1 MIGILLVRRGTV
13 LNRKFEVVGPSP
25 TPSSGRECESRSS
38 GWTTIEKNW
47 PRLIGLDLDG
57 RIMSVPVHSGSG
69 DWRSGTLGQTTEAGD
84 LLSRLRA
91 GDLSARASLIVLAQ
105 GRFAAL
111 ARAMLRRYPHVRRWE
126 ETDDLL
132 QVALMRLHR
141 SLVEVRPEDV
151 PHFDNL
157 AATQIRRELID
168 LARSYHGP
176 EGIGA
181 NHHTD
186 AADPGVR
193 LARVT
198 EASGQPESLEEWT
211 AFHEA
216 VERLPDEERRVM
228 DLLWYRGLTHA
239 QAAESLG
246 VATKTVQR
254 RWASARLM
262 IRDALKID
270 ESHGE

>member
-1 MIGILLVRRGTV
+1 MG
-13 LNRKFEVVGPSP
+13 EVVGPSP
-25 TPSSGRECESRSS
+25 TPSSGSECERRVFE
-38 GWTTIEKNW
+38 WTTIERFC
-47 PRLIGLDLDG
+47 PRLVGLDLDG
-57 RIMSVPVHSGSG
+57 KIRSVPVHFESG
-69 DWRSGTLGQTTEAGD
+69 DRRTVTLGQDTEAGD
-84 LLSRLRA
+84 LLERLRA
-91 GDLSARASLIVLAQ
+91 GDPSARASLIVLAQ

-132 QVALMRLHR
+132 QAAMMRLHR
-141 SLVEVRPEDV
+141 SLAEVRPEDV

-168 LARSYHGP
+168 LARSYQGP

-186 AADPGVR
+186 GIDPGGR
-193 LARVT
+193 LAGVA
-198 EASGQPESLEEWT
+198 EVSGQPESLEEWS

-216 VERLPDEERRVM
+216 VDRLPDEERRVM

-239 QAAESLG
+239 QAADALG
-246 VATKTVQR
+246 VATKSIQR

-262 IRDALKID
+262 IRDALQSD
-270 ESHGE
+270 HPQAE

>member
-1 MIGILLVRRGTV
+1 MGETR
-13 LNRKFEVVGPSP
+13 
-25 TPSSGRECESRSS
+25 
-38 GWTTIEKNW
+38 
-47 PRLIGLDLDG
+47 
-57 RIMSVPVHSGSG
+57 
-69 DWRSGTLGQTTEAGD
+69 EAGD
-84 LLSRLRA
+84 LLGQLRA
-91 GDLSARASLIVLAQ
+91 GDDSARDRLIALAR

-132 QVALMRLHR
+132 QAALLRLHR
-141 SLVEVRPEDV
+141 GLAAVRPEDV

-176 EGIGA
+176 EGVGA

-186 AADPGVR
+186 GADADGR
-193 LARVT
+193 LARL
-198 EASGQPESLEEWT
+198 ADGAGRPESLEEWA

-216 VERLPDEERRVM
+216 AGRLPEDERRVM
-228 DLLWYRGLTHA
+228 ELVWYRGMTHA

-246 VATKTVQR
+246 VAPKTVQR
-254 RWASARLM
+254 RWASARLL
-262 IRDALKID
+262 IRDALG
-270 ESHGE
+270 GEPSPGG

>member
-1 MIGILLVRRGTV
+1 
-13 LNRKFEVVGPSP
+13 
-25 TPSSGRECESRSS
+25 
-38 GWTTIEKNW
+38 
-47 PRLIGLDLDG
+47 
-57 RIMSVPVHSGSG
+57 
-69 DWRSGTLGQTTEAGD
+69 LGQTTQAGD
-84 LLSRLRA
+84 LLERLRA
-91 GDLSARASLIVLAQ
+91 GDLTARVSLITLAQ

-111 ARAMLRRYPHVRRWE
+111 ARVMLRRYPHIRRWE

-132 QVALMRLHR
+132 QAAQMRLHR
-141 SLVEVRPEDV
+141 SLAEVRPEDV

-181 NHHTD
+181 NHQTD
-186 AADPGVR
+186 GTDPGGK
-193 LARVT
+193 LAQVA
-198 EASGQPESLEEWT
+198 EASGHPESLEEWT

-216 VERLPDEERRVM
+216 VGRLPDEERQVM
-228 DLLWYRGLTHA
+228 DLLWYRGMTHA

-246 VATKTVQR
+246 VATKTIQR

-262 IRDALKID
+262 IRDTMKLD
-270 ESHGE
+270 QSQGD

>member
-1 MIGILLVRRGTV
+1 
-13 LNRKFEVVGPSP
+13 
-25 TPSSGRECESRSS
+25 
-38 GWTTIEKNW
+38 
-47 PRLIGLDLDG
+47 
-57 RIMSVPVHSGSG
+57 
-69 DWRSGTLGQTTEAGD
+69 LGQTTEAGD
-84 LLSRLRA
+84 LLHRLRA
-91 GDLSARASLIVLAQ
+91 GDDSARDRLIALAL
-105 GRFAAL
+105 GRFVAL

-132 QVALMRLHR
+132 QAALMRLHR
-141 SLVEVRPEDV
+141 GLAVVRPEDV

-176 EGIGA
+176 EGVGA

-186 AADPGVR
+186 GIDPGGR
-193 LARVT
+193 LARAAD
-198 EASGQPESLEEWT
+198 ESGQPESLEEWT

-216 VERLPDEERRVM
+216 VGRLPEEERQVTG
-228 DLLWYRGLTHA
+228 LLWYRGLTHA
-239 QAAESLG
+239 QAAEALG

-262 IRDALKID
+262 IRDALD
-270 ESHGE
+270 GEPPRGG